1 MPYTICICIYI
12 SVLCVD
18 IAVEIIFKKCVWPTL
33 YVTNRVLQML
43 CVLAVE
49 VLLRVISFAVRD
61 SEMIIS
67 MVMLAVPVGF
77 YILLAASGVK
87 IEQAIE
93 SVCMYVYVCM
103 YVLSVCM
110 KAWIF

>member
-1 MPYTICICIYI
+1 
-12 SVLCVD
+12 
-18 IAVEIIFKKCVWPTL
+18 
-33 YVTNRVLQML
+33 ML

-93 SVCMYVYVCM
+93 SVCMCM
-103 YVLSVCM
+103 YVCTVCMHVSMELLSVYTAC
-110 KAWIF
+110 IYV

>member
-1 MPYTICICIYI
+1 MHLSVYVDMTI
-12 SVLCVD
+12 
-18 IAVEIIFKKCVWPTL
+18 EIIFEGFLTYHVL
-33 YVTNRVLQML
+33 QIRVLQML

-77 YILLAASGVK
+77 YILLAASGVE
-87 IEQAIE
+87 IQQAID
-93 SVCMYVYVCM
+93 SVCMQACDANMYVCM
-103 YVLSVCM
+103 T
-110 KAWIF
+110 